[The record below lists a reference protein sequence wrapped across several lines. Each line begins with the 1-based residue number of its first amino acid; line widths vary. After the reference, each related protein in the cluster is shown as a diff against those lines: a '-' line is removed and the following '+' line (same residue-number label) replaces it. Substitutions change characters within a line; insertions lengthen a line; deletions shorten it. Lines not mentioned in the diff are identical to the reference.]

1 MRALRTAADET
12 FPMNALVCLTE
23 EVSRPSSPAARRC
36 ARAPL
41 RALAWR
47 VCVMPWGSAGRA
59 SCGRLSPSDSGVS
72 APLQSMRCYSRPLLS
87 SQEAS
92 CRRMGDFQDTHFEI
106 GGLFYALG
114 MADEVAR
121 A

>member
-1 MRALRTAADET
+1 MRLRDAMVLSGQDVMR
-12 FPMNALVCLTE
+12 PTE
-23 EVSRPSSPAARRC
+23 SIGQWCHCAVSSPWC
-36 ARAPL
+36 H
-41 RALAWR
+41 
-47 VCVMPWGSAGRA
+47 
-59 SCGRLSPSDSGVS
+59 
-72 APLQSMRCYSRPLLS
+72 SRQMLY

-92 CRRMGDFQDTHFEI
+92 CRRMGDFQDAHFEI

>member
-23 EVSRPSSPAARRC
+23 EVCRPFSPTGAVR

-41 RALAWR
+41 HALAWR

-59 SCGRLSPSDSGVS
+59 SCGPLSPSDSGVI
-72 APLQSMRCYSRPLLS
+72 APLQSMRCHSQWPTASFAGGELS
-87 SQEAS
+87 
-92 CRRMGDFQDTHFEI
+92 
-106 GGLFYALG
+106 
-114 MADEVAR
+114 ADGR
-121 A
+121 LPGHTF

>member
-1 MRALRTAADET
+1 MGLSGQGVMRPTESIGQWCHCAVAVHALSFAVAHC
-12 FPMNALVCLTE
+12 FLP
-23 EVSRPSSPAARRC
+23 
-36 ARAPL
+36 
-41 RALAWR
+41 
-47 VCVMPWGSAGRA
+47 
-59 SCGRLSPSDSGVS
+59 
-72 APLQSMRCYSRPLLS
+72 